1 MNKIFKSI
9 WNLVTR
15 TFTAV
20 SEIQQTNGKKAKA
33 VSTVAG
39 ICLSFVLGANS
50 SLAYDDGEDVDI
62 SNTVTIGTNT
72 PFREE
77 SDTNFYGESQIL
89 VPENIGSATLSSDVL
104 MDLSSGIEEQT
115 VIYTG
120 RLGDLL
126 DRGGMQGLANGQVSL
141 LNNLVHQKQLDANQ
155 NHVAT
160 LTFAIG
166 SEADRLIRANT
177 GTYGQLNGIQEITD
191 DHIRIDGVEG
201 EKNYDKNGISYHAG
215 PYLGANRHYV
225 WTLALLKQADIVA
238 NQTLVFDNLNG
249 THQWSAKTSGAGNI
263 EYRGSGVLNIQS
275 MIVNAFDAN
284 DLNVTDANDYTGTTT
299 ITGEGGQLTVNLNKT
314 QSFGDAD
321 SDLTATNAVINVNQA
336 DAWTSAGK
344 LDYTNVSTY
353 FNDVNQTEFEAD
365 PYSPENEKV
374 TFNGTNLIS
383 ASASRFNYSIRGD
396 AEVETGTT
404 TFDGENISA
413 LIYGSLTLHSVD
425 GMRSDNQIHVKDAL
439 NFDGAVNTG
448 SDNPTQVLTQTFSN
462 LDNTPYTVNLT
473 NGSNIRYDDSQV
485 DADGNPMP
493 ILWYVDHTTLS
504 GSSKLETSN
513 QMNLGDEVSF
523 TRGDNEARS
532 ELTITSDGDLTLY
545 TDLSGNDGLTILK
558 AGGSKPDEEG
568 GGSYQ
573 ISFDSVVDLSSY
585 GGWIRLQDGTMML
598 DPAAAG
604 KLNTSENNIYTGLSL
619 GSGSSLVVNDTTGAQ
634 TIENFGWSTASTG
647 GVLDLT
653 GFTFTDSDTAAL
665 KVNSIQWGYTNT
677 IKLDLSDFTHDAEV
691 QTGNIFALSS
701 ANPFQILVEGK
712 EVTGFGS
719 DTVTIEGIDQE
730 SESRIL
736 DHLGGD
742 SNAAEV
748 KWNIGAEHYNSTEL
762 TGELEGKAEGIYL
775 NYSVTSLNLLN
786 SAENSQNINPN
797 SALLTDASLVAVASN
812 DQSNSLTTQIGG
824 HGILELRYAE
834 GQLTEETKGLVTLS
848 NNFSTYTG
856 ATVVRNGVN
865 LASTLGALG
874 NSTLVLIE
882 SSDYRLLQGSDTLVT
897 QRLNGIVTDSGSH
910 TINVNGNTIEIV
922 GQGLTADSAS
932 NMASGYGNN
941 TGITAGNVLGANTK
955 LSGGGI
961 FSIGSDDNQETGI
974 SLTAKSANAFSGY
987 DGTVRLAGTGS
998 SLTIVG
1004 DADLTDGTFATTN
1017 NAANAAN
1024 AAITVDTNATI
1035 DKDNADFSGYKG
1047 TLNTTNHTYTV
1058 TSIGALGG
1066 ASIVADGSTIIL
1078 NGITNEGQAVA
1089 FNTAISKNGV
1099 DSQTDNP
1106 NRLII
1111 QSSNI
1116 EVNADS
1122 ENKKGVDVVQI
1133 GELSAEQ
1140 NDPNSILTFVSGT
1153 TDSLGGLA
1161 DGGLG
1166 KFSSNENSLNVA
1178 FVGNGNLNLSGYEL
1192 NSNQLKFSY
1201 ENGTDTETFTGTLGL
1216 LGSTQYTLLSSA
1228 GYGVAL
1234 NTGTLVVGG
1243 SEHLTTTALS
1253 FTGTENVLD
1262 LRNAVAASEGAAF
1275 FTVNGT
1281 IAASDVANDKLTV
1294 IISEAQRSKEIANK
1308 NILDQ
1313 DDGGWDQRLVN
1324 AKDGVK
1330 INDENVEIQVD
1341 GNALDGFTQNLG
1353 TATGHYDAK
1362 GVVNAGDIGA
1372 SYELTQID
1380 FATGSEVNLDS
1391 ANAQDQLKTLNVLLN
1406 SNEDGAGTINIANE
1420 VTLSNAQGSS
1430 FSGTYK
1436 LSETATLTLNGFEN
1450 AATVSLEDNSTLV
1463 VGSNQTLTITD
1474 ASSGSG
1480 TVEFANSADGLT
1492 LTLTGN
1498 SNLASGSKF
1507 VSLSQHKSDRIAL
1520 SQDASLA
1527 LDGANAALSDYNGKI
1542 ALGANS
1548 TLQLSESGSNAVNLD
1563 LVTNGPTTATVD
1575 LVSGTYKITSIENYS
1590 GAWNVR
1596 EGSTLNLNGIGSK
1609 DDLVNFNNVLNP
1621 QGDAS
1626 QEGNAGGVIALS
1638 GGSGIVVVGE
1648 NAGGFNGTW
1657 DLATSTS
1664 AEKLSV
1670 NGKLGAT
1677 EVTLGKSDELE
1688 YSTTETGV
1696 QTILTDVNSGGTV
1709 AGTFKV
1715 SGGKYSIDA
1724 DTTVRVAETD
1734 VISGASLKASL
1745 DQLGSTIVITGEN
1758 STVRVQDEANE
1769 ADNKF
1774 SFDGKQVSGDG
1785 VLHVDL
1791 GNPSS
1796 ILDFADNTGAE
1807 GNSIKVRLTN
1817 AAYSYDANDNFS
1829 SYVVGGNG
1837 RFVVGTDAVN
1847 LGANGTIGWEYL
1859 REDSAN
1865 KGIIDLS
1872 GFDLNVSDAPAI
1884 DAGHII
1890 LSDNNYVQINTQNLT
1905 SSGVVASGGILSLD
1919 DDENPDRLLIS
1930 GERVGDTGSTNVVL
1944 LDENGNRYAPSG
1956 TATSYLNSYEG
1967 GDRAAKLDWG
1977 VGATYYEQGED
1988 EVTGSGIYLNY
1999 GVQTITLLNGSKK
2012 DTADTTSALSLSA
2025 VLHAQASADNSVADN
2040 TLTSTVTGHGILQVE
2055 NTAYQ
2060 NDGDNTNTEQVVVSL
2075 EGNGS
2080 NYTGATIVGGYTTL
2094 EATQAALGSSTLVL
2108 AQENSNFNL
2117 KASQEDEDNSVQAIF
2132 TDDGSHNLLI
2142 NGQLTIEGNLLSEK
2156 DLAVLASGYGITYD
2170 QNDLTASVIG
2180 ANTSLTGSGT
2190 LTLNSNL
2197 TAKSACAF
2205 NSFEGTVAIGQE
2217 QTLTIV
2223 SATDASNAKI
2233 SLHGGKFTGGDEAII
2248 ALNTSAQIGADANS
2262 NEGIAGADFTGF
2274 VGTLS
2279 LAQKTYDV
2287 YNLGKLNSSAKLV
2300 LNSSTVN
2307 FHGIEGGFA
2316 NAVTGTGTGGTWN
2329 LDESNIT
2336 LDSGSGT
2343 KEGFDKVDINSN
2355 STLTLKTGGL
2365 EKFGQTDGDYNVAF
2379 SGEGTLNLSGYTL
2392 SSDQLD
2398 FTYQNGEGGTETFTG
2413 TLGLLN
2419 SKYTLSGGATYSVDL
2434 NGDAV
2439 LTAEG
2444 TEASVQSFTFA
2455 NGATL
2460 DLTQVN
2466 NTGNSNPLFTADSY
2480 SGSGI
2485 LNVTITDDQLKEVPA
2500 HLETNILDQDD
2511 ETGANWFV
2519 AAGDA
2524 SGITEENVS
2533 IQVSGESGET
2543 GLSGSAEVTLQQG
2556 VTGTYEL
2563 GTAISSDGIGVN
2575 YRLTELDVA
2584 QNAVG
2589 FALDA
2594 GDQTDADL
2602 AVKLTGTGSIGIGGT
2617 IEVAY
2622 QEGSEFAGKYAL
2634 DTSAHLILSGENSG
2648 VAEVDFGAESN
2659 SVADLTLNSDQKLIL
2674 GTVGSGSEVN
2684 LENGVTLT
2692 VQGDSNVFAD
2702 GSTLSGNGS
2711 NGSTGLVLD
2720 TSAQLKVENVSTT
2733 LAGFKGGIGL
2743 DSGAHLTLNG
2753 GNGYVL
2759 DVIDGTTDSTVT
2771 LGSGSY
2777 SLSGSAYTGEWE
2789 LGNSATLNLGGNV
2802 SFTANGAKLSSAEG
2816 VEDTTKPVV
2825 NVGENLTVT
2834 ADADNL
2840 AGFTNGT
2847 FTLGNGSTLHINA
2860 KTEGAAEDA
2869 PAFLKSGVNV
2879 SGTGTLDLSGSGAF
2893 NSNVTADTFRVASGD
2908 VTLGGNADVD
2918 VSTTEV
2924 ATGAT
2929 LEATNDQIGKDTLS
2943 IGGVLNVNA
2952 SGGVEF
2958 AQTISGSG
2966 TLHVDLGD
2974 TESTLTFGDSNAG
2987 SKTTIIVANGTHAYD
3002 AKDGFTNYGVDD
3014 GGVFKAGEG
3023 ENEAPIGSE
3032 DQPLGSFTWQGKG
3045 GELDLSGITYTGVPA
3060 MTVDKVNIHGDGQIK
3075 LDLDSWVADLE
3086 EKDDGN
3092 TNLLDADDGVE
3103 DNYVLVVKGD
3113 VDDQGTLTL
3122 VDQKGNTVT
3131 DNKEYQTT
3139 TTVGDDL
3146 ADAIWN
3152 YSIVTKPGSEDPVED
3167 KGLALTYGVTE
3178 LHLKNM
3184 AADKNAV
3191 ILKPDGG
3198 DSEFSALISGSGKL
3212 SIQGNVTL
3220 SHSGNTFTDS
3230 TITVTSDNK
3239 LTTQGSN
3246 VLGSGSNT
3254 LKLDNASYEMASAG
3268 NDAYSETVTLE
3279 TNGKSSVTL
3288 NGNRLNLANG
3298 STISAET
3305 TFGGD
3310 AANNGGSA
3318 LTALRDV
3325 TLEGANQTLANL
3337 GEAGLKLDTGV
3348 DGNVIAK
3355 GNSISKLENI
3365 SGNGM
3370 FTLALNENATATAGD
3385 LTGFEGTVIASSG
3398 QAFVLTKDSVTDSM
3412 KVDLSNGGTLTS
3424 STEST
3429 IAGLT
3434 TTSDSVIDLGEM
3446 TVGDEN
3452 ASGMLTVTG
3461 GDSTLAAGTELKVKV
3476 ETDITSESVLSLDDG
3491 KFTKLVTGLGEDQRA
3506 DFTIAQAGDE
3516 TITGKLTNAGGGEIG
3531 TAHYTF
3537 TKDVT
3542 ADGDEM
3548 AAGLTSTLTK
3558 IDLTGELVLSNSA
3571 DTSADLN
3578 AEVQGT
3584 NESAVT
3590 VSFGEIELVKN
3601 NSYGQLNVNEGAT
3614 ANLTGVQTITGTG
3627 GVVAGQIDADAG
3639 KLKLASGAGLTFKDV
3654 QTGLADVSLDNNA
3667 TLTLSG
3673 LDLTDNSSLLG
3684 ATKLNVVDGTGSLQ
3698 IVDSTGLLDDDNL
3711 VFPASPDYKATALD
3725 IAVQNSEVTLSDN
3738 WVDITGNL
3746 SMNVTGGSS
3755 VAMTGKA
3762 SDTLSVN
3769 WSNLT
3774 VDQDSSVTLNGNGAA
3789 LTFTGL
3795 GEGKFAGT
3803 VNINNVGFDF
3813 GAHTA
3818 GNSVN
3823 NDLLES
3829 ANVTFSNSD
3838 LVANGVSNVGN
3849 LTLDSDTTLAF
3860 QESKE
3865 IAMDEASSS
3874 LITVNDGKTLN
3885 LGGATIKIDTDDLS
3899 FDFKDTESG
3908 TTSAPLLNALNDAQQ
3923 ENVKYFQLVEGNVRG
3938 LGELTDMNG
3947 NALVDT
3953 SAVTVIG
3960 EDGKTV
3966 AELGFGAN
3974 LQQGE
3979 GGKDLWVGQGL
3990 QKLSLFKSVELNAGD
4005 GKGLTLDG
4013 NGVFTINA
4021 VIEASDKEG
4030 ADDVI
4035 DLTIAGGTPIRLAGA
4050 NGNITGTTTVA
4061 EDGKLILANNNTLG
4075 SQTDLDVQGT
4085 LEIETGFTQSA
4096 KTLNVSGTGTLDL
4109 AEGAKLDVTTAPEE
4123 SASAIIGG
4131 TVTGS
4136 GTLAFAENAQV
4147 HIAETAKLN
4156 GVTWD
4161 LTKGAAMVIA
4171 AGTNGQNIT
4180 SGTISGGT
4188 VVKNGTGDL
4197 TLGYSVVN
4205 GNDVAVDVQEG
4216 NLKID
4221 SWTDTL
4227 TLKSLNLHAS
4237 EFTMFGNLATAD
4249 GLSADG
4255 ARITLGASDTDFK
4268 DYTIDGLYSGSATFV
4283 FDTALGETSDGDSL
4297 TFADGV
4303 AEGSHALVEV
4313 NNHTTL
4319 RPSMSVADLT
4329 LISVNGVNGEV
4340 AEDFAT
4346 LQGGNLS
4353 KDGFDW
4359 GLVAKEGENGYTDF
4373 YLSAEAGSDP
4383 SDPSKPIYKMDARVG
4398 ALAGFAASVDLFEM
4412 TIHDRQGTRAW
4423 INPIT
4428 GEKTTTSLWMRQTMS
4443 KSDSSDSSGQFGG
4456 RSDDRATTIGGDIL
4470 QLSPSGSGLVYAGL
4484 MAGFG
4489 SSDYDANS
4497 SVTGASA
4504 KADTDAWMVGAYA
4517 GWSQN
4522 DPKND
4527 RTGAY
4532 LAGWVQ
4538 YAHFSSDIVR
4548 SGEKKL
4554 DAKASGLS
4562 ASLEAGWIVKA
4573 AEFQMQGGATEGAF
4587 YIEPHAQVTWW
4598 GTDYD
4603 NIDGE
4608 NIEFEGQHNI
4618 TTRLGAR
4625 LTMETSGATNF
4636 SPYLEANWVHNT
4648 KEYGVQWGE
4657 AESYIEGTQNQAE
4670 LKFGAETFFT
4680 DSFSGYAQI
4689 RANWGGDGYN
4699 RQEGSLGLKYRF

>member
-1 MNKIFKSI
+1 MNKIYKSI
-9 WNLVTR
+9 WNHVTR

-20 SEIQQTNGKKAKA
+20 SEITVTRKKRALSKSIVLAGMIASMGVQTTFAFDGDEEGHW
-33 VSTVAG
+33 VAG
-39 ICLSFVLGANS
+39 SSGGTTIYLYNNDNQPGTYDFLHPWVIGGENAARDYTDLTASLPGLIFNKYRLHVTEEGATLNLDDWKGSLIDQSNHGLSQIVVKADDWHGGNTDAHHFVVVNDSRDAS
-50 SLAYDDGEDVDI
+50 EDTYVQALRQTDVNGQA
-62 SNTVTIGTNT
+62 SDIGTATYVMGGAAVNKLGT
-72 PFREE
+72 TVDGKPHSEE
-77 SDTNFYGESQIL
+77 TGIHDNDGDGSYSEGLYVAMLLRAVNITQDKVLTLNITGDDDNIWAAQVHGQGGITYSGESSESTKVIL
-89 VPENIGSATLSSDVL
+89 QDKYNFGTNDYYGPTNIGSITL
-104 MDLSSGIEEQT
+104 DL
-115 VIYTG
+115 
-120 RLGDLL
+120 
-126 DRGGMQGLANGQVSL
+126 
-141 LNNLVHQKQLDANQ
+141 
-155 NHVAT
+155 
-160 LTFAIG
+160 
-166 SEADRLIRANT
+166 
-177 GTYGQLNGIQEITD
+177 
-191 DHIRIDGVEG
+191 
-201 EKNYDKNGISYHAG
+201 
-215 PYLGANRHYV
+215 NR
-225 WTLALLKQADIVA
+225 T
-238 NQTLVFDNLNG
+238 
-249 THQWSAKTSGAGNI
+249 
-263 EYRGSGVLNIQS
+263 
-275 MIVNAFDAN
+275 NAFGQASF
-284 DLNVTDANDYTGTTT
+284 
-299 ITGEGGQLTVNLNKT
+299 IT
-314 QSFGDAD
+314 A
-321 SDLTATNAVINVNQA
+321 SDAVINVNQS
-336 DAWTSAGK
+336 DAWTSAGE
-344 LDYTNVSTY
+344 LHLTDSTVNFTAAQSGFTVTNDNSEETTNTATFSGANTISGGANSFTY
-353 FNDVNQTEFEAD
+353 
-365 PYSPENEKV
+365 
-374 TFNGTNLIS
+374 L
-383 ASASRFNYSIRGD
+383 IRGD
-396 AEVETGTT
+396 AQVVDGTT
-404 TFDGENISA
+404 TFAGTNIKTQVA
-413 LIYGSLTLHSVD
+413 GSLTLHSV
-425 GMRSDNQIHVKDAL
+425 GGIANNNAVEIGGAL
-439 NFDGAVNTG
+439 NFVGAGAT
-448 SDNPTQVLTQTFSN
+448 PTKQTLTQTFAAY
-462 LDNTPYTVNLT
+462 DDTDDKYTVNLSE
-473 NGSNIRYDDSQV
+473 GSNIKYSSGQ
-485 DADGNPMP
+485 
-493 ILWYVDHTTLS
+493 ILS
-504 GSSKLETSN
+504 GVSETKLSDASRLETDT
-513 QMNLGDEVSF
+513 QANLGAQVTFARE
-523 TRGDNEARS
+523 GDEARS
-532 ELTITSDGDLTLY
+532 QLTLTGDGDLTL
-545 TDLSGNDGLTILK
+545 TTNLTGDGLTILD
-558 AGGSKPDEEG
+558 AGQDDGTNA
-568 GGSYQ
+568 Q
-573 ISFDSVVDLSSY
+573 ISLDSGVDLSNYS
-585 GGWIRLQDGTMML
+585 GWIRLQNGTMSL
-598 DPAAAG
+598 TSDAAK
-604 KLNTSENNIYTGLSL
+604 KLNTDNGIQTGLSL
-619 GSGSSLVVNDTTGAQ
+619 GSGSTLVINDTTGAQ
-634 TIENFGWSTASTG
+634 IIENFGWSTASAG
-647 GVLDLT
+647 GVLDLS
-653 GFTFTDSDTAAL
+653 GFTFTGTKDAAL
-665 KVNSIQWGYTNT
+665 TVDSIQVGASNVIRVDIAKLAVDANVQEGY
-677 IKLDLSDFTHDAEV
+677 ILDLDTSNPTQLLVSGTLSD
-691 QTGNIFALSS
+691 
-701 ANPFQILVEGK
+701 
-712 EVTGFGS
+712 
-719 DTVTIEGIDQE
+719 
-730 SESRIL
+730 SESAGRGSQDFVL
-736 DHLGGD
+736 VGLEEAEDSPETGD
-742 SNAAEV
+742 DKHYKFDQTLFSSNSGETLKQNAAIATWDV
-748 KWNIGAEHYNSTEL
+748 DADYYSAEANGVEKD
-762 TGELEGKAEGIYL
+762 GVYL
-775 NYSVTSLNLLN
+775 NYSIKSLTLLN
-786 SAENSQNINPN
+786 GTEVPDEDDPVIDETQPLHWNA
-797 SALLTDASLVAVASN
+797 ALVANAGN
-812 DQSNSLTTQIGG
+812 DNRLTANVHGY
-824 HGILELRYAE
+824 GIL
-834 GQLTEETKGLVTLS
+834 QV
-848 NNFSTYTG
+848 NNDSGTVYLDGNKSDYKG
-856 ATVVRNGVN
+856 ATVVTR
-865 LASTLGALG
+865 STTLDSTYGALG
-874 NSTLVLIE
+874 QSVLVLTDT
-882 SSDYRLLQGSDTLVT
+882 SNYVLRQGSDATVD

-974 SLTAKSANAFSGY
+974 SLTAKSANAFNGY

-1035 DKDNADFSGYKG
+1035 DEDNANFSGYKG

-1116 EVNADS
+1116 EINADS

-1140 NDPNSILTFVSGT
+1140 NDPNSILTLVSGT

-1178 FVGNGNLNLSGYEL
+1178 FVGNGN
-1192 NSNQLKFSY
+1192 
-1201 ENGTDTETFTGTLGL
+1201 
-1216 LGSTQYTLLSSA
+1216 
-1228 GYGVAL
+1228 
-1234 NTGTLVVGG
+1234 
-1243 SEHLTTTALS
+1243 
-1253 FTGTENVLD
+1253 
-1262 LRNAVAASEGAAF
+1262 
-1275 FTVNGT
+1275 
-1281 IAASDVANDKLTV
+1281 
-1294 IISEAQRSKEIANK
+1294 
-1308 NILDQ
+1308 
-1313 DDGGWDQRLVN
+1313 
-1324 AKDGVK
+1324 
-1330 INDENVEIQVD
+1330 
-1341 GNALDGFTQNLG
+1341 
-1353 TATGHYDAK
+1353 
-1362 GVVNAGDIGA
+1362 
-1372 SYELTQID
+1372 
-1380 FATGSEVNLDS
+1380 
-1391 ANAQDQLKTLNVLLN
+1391 
-1406 SNEDGAGTINIANE
+1406 
-1420 VTLSNAQGSS
+1420 
-1430 FSGTYK
+1430 
-1436 LSETATLTLNGFEN
+1436 
-1450 AATVSLEDNSTLV
+1450 
-1463 VGSNQTLTITD
+1463 
-1474 ASSGSG
+1474 
-1480 TVEFANSADGLT
+1480 
-1492 LTLTGN
+1492 
-1498 SNLASGSKF
+1498 
-1507 VSLSQHKSDRIAL
+1507 
-1520 SQDASLA
+1520 
-1527 LDGANAALSDYNGKI
+1527 
-1542 ALGANS
+1542 
-1548 TLQLSESGSNAVNLD
+1548 
-1563 LVTNGPTTATVD
+1563 
-1575 LVSGTYKITSIENYS
+1575 
-1590 GAWNVR
+1590 
-1596 EGSTLNLNGIGSK
+1596 
-1609 DDLVNFNNVLNP
+1609 
-1621 QGDAS
+1621 
-1626 QEGNAGGVIALS
+1626 
-1638 GGSGIVVVGE
+1638 
-1648 NAGGFNGTW
+1648 
-1657 DLATSTS
+1657 
-1664 AEKLSV
+1664 
-1670 NGKLGAT
+1670 
-1677 EVTLGKSDELE
+1677 
-1688 YSTTETGV
+1688 
-1696 QTILTDVNSGGTV
+1696 
-1709 AGTFKV
+1709 
-1715 SGGKYSIDA
+1715 
-1724 DTTVRVAETD
+1724 
-1734 VISGASLKASL
+1734 
-1745 DQLGSTIVITGEN
+1745 
-1758 STVRVQDEANE
+1758 
-1769 ADNKF
+1769 
-1774 SFDGKQVSGDG
+1774 
-1785 VLHVDL
+1785 
-1791 GNPSS
+1791 
-1796 ILDFADNTGAE
+1796 
-1807 GNSIKVRLTN
+1807 
-1817 AAYSYDANDNFS
+1817 
-1829 SYVVGGNG
+1829 
-1837 RFVVGTDAVN
+1837 
-1847 LGANGTIGWEYL
+1847 
-1859 REDSAN
+1859 
-1865 KGIIDLS
+1865 
-1872 GFDLNVSDAPAI
+1872 
-1884 DAGHII
+1884 
-1890 LSDNNYVQINTQNLT
+1890 
-1905 SSGVVASGGILSLD
+1905 
-1919 DDENPDRLLIS
+1919 
-1930 GERVGDTGSTNVVL
+1930 
-1944 LDENGNRYAPSG
+1944 
-1956 TATSYLNSYEG
+1956 
-1967 GDRAAKLDWG
+1967 
-1977 VGATYYEQGED
+1977 
-1988 EVTGSGIYLNY
+1988 
-1999 GVQTITLLNGSKK
+1999 
-2012 DTADTTSALSLSA
+2012 
-2025 VLHAQASADNSVADN
+2025 
-2040 TLTSTVTGHGILQVE
+2040 
-2055 NTAYQ
+2055 
-2060 NDGDNTNTEQVVVSL
+2060 
-2075 EGNGS
+2075 
-2080 NYTGATIVGGYTTL
+2080 
-2094 EATQAALGSSTLVL
+2094 
-2108 AQENSNFNL
+2108 
-2117 KASQEDEDNSVQAIF
+2117 
-2132 TDDGSHNLLI
+2132 
-2142 NGQLTIEGNLLSEK
+2142 
-2156 DLAVLASGYGITYD
+2156 
-2170 QNDLTASVIG
+2170 
-2180 ANTSLTGSGT
+2180 
-2190 LTLNSNL
+2190 
-2197 TAKSACAF
+2197 
-2205 NSFEGTVAIGQE
+2205 
-2217 QTLTIV
+2217 
-2223 SATDASNAKI
+2223 
-2233 SLHGGKFTGGDEAII
+2233 
-2248 ALNTSAQIGADANS
+2248 
-2262 NEGIAGADFTGF
+2262 
-2274 VGTLS
+2274 
-2279 LAQKTYDV
+2279 
-2287 YNLGKLNSSAKLV
+2287 
-2300 LNSSTVN
+2300 
-2307 FHGIEGGFA
+2307 
-2316 NAVTGTGTGGTWN
+2316 
-2329 LDESNIT
+2329 
-2336 LDSGSGT
+2336 
-2343 KEGFDKVDINSN
+2343 
-2355 STLTLKTGGL
+2355 
-2365 EKFGQTDGDYNVAF
+2365 
-2379 SGEGTLNLSGYTL
+2379 LNLSGYTL

-2434 NGDAV
+2434 DGDAT

-2444 TEASVQSFTFA
+2444 TEVSVQSFTFDD
-2455 NGATL
+2455 GATL

-2466 NTGNSNPLFTADSY
+2466 NTGNSNPLFTANSY

-2524 SGITEENVS
+2524 SGITEENAS

-2563 GTAISSDGIGVN
+2563 GTAISSGGIGVN

-2634 DTSAHLILSGENSG
+2634 DTGAHLILSGENSG

-2659 SVADLTLNSDQKLIL
+2659 TVANLTLNSDQKLIL
-2674 GTVGSGSEVN
+2674 GTVGSGSI
-2684 LENGVTLT
+2684 VTLKDSEDNQVKLT
-2692 VQGDSNVFAD
+2692 VQGENVFAD
-2702 GSTLSGNGS
+2702 GSRLLGSGNT
-2711 NGSTGLVLD
+2711 NLVLND
-2720 TSAQLKVENVSTT
+2720 SAQLEVENVSTT
-2733 LAGFKGGIGL
+2733 FTKFKGGIGL
-2743 DSGAHLTLNG
+2743 GSESHLTLNG
-2753 GNGYVL
+2753 VAEGTSYSL
-2759 DVIDGTTDSTVT
+2759 DNINSSAADSTVT

-2789 LGNSATLNLGGNV
+2789 LGNSATLNLGKGV
-2802 SFTANGAKLSSAEG
+2802 SFTDNGAKLSSAAD
-2816 VEDTTKPVV
+2816 VENESKPNV
-2825 NVGENLTVT
+2825 NVGQGLTIE
-2834 ADADNL
+2834 ANADNL
-2840 AGFTNGT
+2840 AGFETGT
-2847 FTLGNGSTLHINA
+2847 FELSNDSTLSIHA
-2860 KTEGAAEDA
+2860 KANVEAEDVD
-2869 PAFLKSGVNV
+2869 AFLNYGVNV
-2879 SGTGTLDLSGSGAF
+2879 SGTGTLELSGTGTF
-2893 NSNVTADTFRVASGD
+2893 NSDVTANTFRVASGG
-2908 VTLGGNADVD
+2908 VTLGKEAVID

-2924 ATGAT
+2924 VTGAT
-2929 LEATNDQIGKDTLS
+2929 LEATKDQIGEDTLS

-2952 SGGVEF
+2952 SSGADF

-2966 TLHVDLGD
+2966 TLHVDLGGTD
-2974 TESTLTFGDSNAG
+2974 STLGFSGNNAE
-2987 SKTTIIVANGTHAYD
+2987 SQTTIIVANGTHTYD
-3002 AKDGFTNYGVDD
+3002 ANDGFTNYGVDAN
-3014 GGVFKAGEG
+3014 GTLKV
-3023 ENEAPIGSE
+3023 SE
-3032 DQPLGSFTWQGKG
+3032 SNTDLASFTWQSSLVDNKVVG
-3045 GELDLSGITYTGVPA
+3045 GTLDLSEIQYNGGPA
-3060 MTVDKVNIHGDGQIK
+3060 MTVDNITVGDAGSIK
-3075 LDLDSWVADLE
+3075 LDLDSWVEGIENAPSTD
-3086 EKDDGN
+3086 
-3092 TNLLDADDGVE
+3092 TNLLDADNGNKESSVLVIKGEVTGDASNLVLDANQSGNTTTSYPNNAGESLATVHW
-3103 DNYVLVVKGD
+3103 DYVLSNN
-3113 VDDQGTLTL
+3113 L
-3122 VDQKGNTVT
+3122 NSES
-3131 DNKEYQTT
+3131 DNK
-3139 TTVGDDL
+3139 G
-3146 ADAIWN
+3146 I
-3152 YSIVTKPGSEDPVED
+3152 
-3167 KGLALTYGVTE
+3167 ALSYGVTE
-3178 LHLKNM
+3178 LELANAGK
-3184 AADKNAV
+3184 ADEV
-3191 ILKPDGG
+3191 VLSPDESPEA
-3198 DSEFSALISGSGKL
+3198 DDTFSALISGSGKL

-3220 SHSGNTFTDS
+3220 SHSGNTFS
-3230 TITVTSDNK
+3230 NSSITVTSGNK

-3254 LKLDNASYEMASAG
+3254 LKLDNANYEMASSAD
-3268 NDAYSETVTLE
+3268 DAYSETIKLDSD
-3279 TNGKSSVTL
+3279 GKSSITL
-3288 NGNRLNLANG
+3288 NGNQLNLADG
-3298 STISAET
+3298 STISAGT

-3310 AANNGGSA
+3310 TESNADSA
-3318 LTALRDV
+3318 LTALGEV
-3325 TLEGANQTLANL
+3325 TLEGASQTLGNL
-3337 GEAGLKLDTGV
+3337 GDAGLKLDTG
-3348 DGNVIAK
+3348 DEGNVIAK
-3355 GNSISKLENI
+3355 GDSISKLENI
-3365 SGNGM
+3365 SGNGK
-3370 FTLALNENATATAGD
+3370 FTLALDESATATAGD
-3385 LTGFEGTVIASSG
+3385 LTSFEGTIVAGSG
-3398 QAFVLTKDSVTDSM
+3398 QTFVLTEGSETDDV

-3446 TVGDEN
+3446 TVDGEN
-3452 ASGMLTVTG
+3452 ASASGMLTVTG
-3461 GDSTLAAGTELKVKV
+3461 GDSTLVAGTELKVEVK
-3476 ETDITSESVLSLDDG
+3476 TDTSSDKVLSLDDG
-3491 KFTKLVTGLGEDQRA
+3491 MITKLVTGLDATQTDDFTVNYNGKTTGDLLSGEDV
-3506 DFTIAQAGDE
+3506 
-3516 TITGKLTNAGGGEIG
+3516 IG
-3531 TAHYTF
+3531 TAHYIFEETVVPGGNNK
-3537 TKDVT
+3537 TT
-3542 ADGDEM
+3542 
-3548 AAGLTSTLTK
+3548 AGLKSTLTK
-3558 IDLTGELVLSNSA
+3558 IELTGELVLNNN
-3571 DTSADLN
+3571 TGTPADLA
-3578 AEVQGT
+3578 AEVRGT

-3590 VSFGEIELVKN
+3590 VSFGEIELVKD
-3601 NSYGQLNVNEGAT
+3601 NSYGQLNVNKGAT
-3614 ANLTGVQTITGTG
+3614 ANLTGVQTITGTE
-3627 GVVAGQIDADAG
+3627 GVVAGQIEANAG
-3639 KLKLASGAGLTFKDV
+3639 KLRLASDASLTFKNV
-3654 QTGLADVSLDNNA
+3654 QTGLADVSLNNNA

-3738 WVDITGNL
+3738 WVDITDNL
-3746 SMNVTGGSS
+3746 SMDVTGGSS
-3755 VAMTGKA
+3755 VTMAGKT
-3762 SDTLSVN
+3762 SDALSVD

-3774 VDQDSSVTLNGNGAA
+3774 VDQDSNVTLNGNGAA

-3795 GEGKFAGT
+3795 NEGKLAGT
-3803 VNINNVGFDF
+3803 VNINNVGFEF
-3813 GAHTA
+3813 GANTA

-3865 IAMDEASSS
+3865 IAMGEASSS

-3923 ENVKYFQLVEGNVRG
+3923 ENVKYFQLVEGNVSG

-4050 NGNITGTTTVA
+4050 NGNITGTMTVA

-4109 AEGAKLDVTTAPEE
+4109 AEGAKLDVTTAPEG

-4156 GVTWD
+4156 SVTWD

-4171 AGTNGQNIT
+4171 AGTNGQSIT

-4197 TLGYSVVN
+4197 TLGYGVVN
-4205 GNDVAVDVQEG
+4205 NNGVAVDVQEG

-4221 SWTDTL
+4221 DWTNTL
-4227 TLKSLNLHAS
+4227 TLKSLNLHKS

-4255 ARITLGASDTDFK
+4255 ARIALGASDTDFK

-4329 LISVNGVNGEV
+4329 LISVNGEV

-4383 SDPSKPIYKMDARVG
+4383 SDPTDPSKPVYKMDARVG

-4423 INPIT
+4423 VNPIT

-4517 GWSQN
+4517 GWNQN

-4554 DAKASGLS
+4554 EAKASGLS

>member
-215 PYLGANRHYV
+215 PYLGADRHYV

-284 DLNVTDANDYTGTTT
+284 DSNVTDANDYTGTTT

-374 TFNGTNLIS
+374 TFNGTNSIS

-742 SNAAEV
+742 LNAAEV

-910 TINVNGNTIEIV
+910 TISVNGNTIEIV
-922 GQGLTADSAS
+922 ANGLSEASAA
-932 NMASGYGNN
+932 NLASGYQ
-941 TGITAGNVLGANTK
+941 TDITSGNVLGAQTV
-955 LSGGGI
+955 LSGDGI
-961 FSIGSDDNQETGI
+961 FSIGSDGNQETGI
-974 SLTAKSANAFSGY
+974 SLTAKSANVFNTYS
-987 DGTVRLAGTGS
+987 GTVQLAGHSS
-998 SLTIVG
+998 SLTIEG
-1004 DADLTDGTFATTN
+1004 DVALTSGIFTGGTDAKIF
-1017 NAANAAN
+1017 
-1024 AAITVDTNATI
+1024 
-1035 DKDNADFSGYKG
+1035 
-1047 TLNTTNHTYTV
+1047 LNT
-1058 TSIGALGG
+1058 
-1066 ASIVADGSTIIL
+1066 
-1078 NGITNEGQAVA
+1078 
-1089 FNTAISKNGV
+1089 
-1099 DSQTDNP
+1099 
-1106 NRLII
+1106 
-1111 QSSNI
+1111 SS
-1116 EVNADS
+1116 
-1122 ENKKGVDVVQI
+1122 QI
-1133 GELSAEQ
+1133 GENEGIAGADFTGFVGTLSLAQ
-1140 NDPNSILTFVSGT
+1140 KTYDVYNLGKLNSSAKLVLNSSTVNFHGIEGGFANAVTGTGGTWNLDDSNITLTE
-1153 TDSLGGLA
+1153 DSKTKEGFDKVNVNGSSMLTLVA
-1161 DGGLG
+1161 SEKRTDGGLG
-1166 KFSSNENSLNVA
+1166 LFGKSTDDSNKYDVA
-1178 FVGNGNLNLSGYEL
+1178 FSGKGTLNLSGYTL
-1192 NSNQLKFSY
+1192 NSNQLNF
-1201 ENGTDTETFTGTLGL
+1201 GTGDTETFNGTLGL

-1228 GYGVAL
+1228 DYGVAL
-1234 NTGTLVVGG
+1234 NSGTLTVEGQD
-1243 SEHLTTTALS
+1243 LTAAALS
-1253 FTGTENVLD
+1253 FTGTNNVLD
-1262 LRNAVAASEGAAF
+1262 LTNAVALSEGAAL
-1275 FTVNGT
+1275 FTVNGN
-1281 IAASDVANDKLTV
+1281 IESSDATNDKLTV
-1294 IISEAQRSKEIANK
+1294 KISKEQRNEEITNK

-1362 GVVNAGDIGA
+1362 GLVNGGDIGA

-1575 LVSGTYKITSIENYS
+1575 LVSGTYEITSIENYS

-1626 QEGNAGGVIALS
+1626 QEGNAGGVIALT
-1638 GGSGIVVVGE
+1638 GGSGIVVGE

-1796 ILDFADNTGAE
+1796 ILDFADNAGAE

-1977 VGATYYEQGED
+1977 VGAKYYEQGED

-1999 GVQTITLLNGSKK
+1999 GVQTITLLNGSKS
-2012 DTADTTSALSLSA
+2012 DTAATTSALSLSA

-2197 TAKSACAF
+2197 TAKSAGAF

-2233 SLHGGKFTGGDEAII
+2233 SLHGGKFTGGDAAII

-2316 NAVTGTGTGGTWN
+2316 NAVTGTGGTWN

-2343 KEGFDKVDINSN
+2343 KEGFDKVDIDSN

-2434 NGDAV
+2434 DGDAT

-2444 TEASVQSFTFA
+2444 AEVSVQSFTFDD
-2455 NGATL
+2455 GATL

-2466 NTGNSNPLFTADSY
+2466 NTGNSNPLFTANSY

-2524 SGITEENVS
+2524 SGITEKNVS

-2563 GTAISSDGIGVN
+2563 GTAISSDGIGLN

-2634 DTSAHLILSGENSG
+2634 DTGAHLILSGENSG

-2711 NGSTGLVLD
+2711 TGLVLD

-2733 LAGFKGGIGL
+2733 LADFKGGIGL

-2777 SLSGSAYTGEWE
+2777 SLSGSTYTGEWE
-2789 LGNSATLNLGGNV
+2789 LGNSATLNLGKGV
-2802 SFTANGAKLSSAEG
+2802 SFTDNGAKLSSAAD
-2816 VEDTTKPVV
+2816 VENESKPNV
-2825 NVGENLTVT
+2825 NVGQDVTVK
-2834 ADADNL
+2834 ADAENF
-2840 AGFTNGT
+2840 AGFTDGT
-2847 FTLGNGSTLHINA
+2847 FTLDSESTLHINA
-2860 KTEGAAEDA
+2860 KADAAADDA
-2869 PAFLKSGVNV
+2869 TAFLYSDVKV
-2879 SGTGTLDLSGSGAF
+2879 SGTGTLELAGNGTF
-2893 NSNVTADTFRVASGD
+2893 NSNVTAGTFRVASGN
-2908 VTLGGNADVD
+2908 VTLGEASIG
-2918 VSTTEV
+2918 VSNTAVGE
-2924 ATGAT
+2924 GASLT
-2929 LEATNDQIGKDTLS
+2929 AAKKQIGSSSLTIDKS
-2943 IGGVLNVNA
+2943 GVLNVTVGKETG
-2952 SGGVEF
+2952 SFTQE
-2958 AQTISGSG
+2958 ISGEG
-2966 TLHVDLGD
+2966 TLHVDLGG
-2974 TESTLTFGDSNAG
+2974 TENILDFSDSNIG
-2987 SKTTIIVANGTHAYD
+2987 RQTTIIVANGTHTYD
-3002 AKDGFTNYGVDD
+3002 MGDGFSNYGVDD
-3014 GGVFKAGEG
+3014 NGVFKVGET
-3023 ENEAPIGSE
+3023 PIGSAE
-3032 DQPLGSFTWQGKG
+3032 RPLGSFTWQGQG
-3045 GELDLSGITYTGVPA
+3045 GELDLSGITYTGDPA
-3060 MTVDKVNIHGDGQIK
+3060 MTVDEVNIHGDGQIK

-3113 VDDQGTLTL
+3113 VYDQGTLTL
-3122 VDQKGNTVT
+3122 VDQEGNTVT
-3131 DNKEYQTT
+3131 DNEEHQTT

-3152 YSIVTKPGSEDPVED
+3152 YSIVTKSGSEDPVED

-3178 LHLKNM
+3178 LHLKNI

-3198 DSEFSALISGSGKL
+3198 DSEFSALISGEGKL
-3212 SIQGNVTL
+3212 SIQGDVTL
-3220 SHSGNTFTDS
+3220 SHSDNSFTNS
-3230 TITVTSDNK
+3230 TITVESGNK

-3254 LKLDNASYEMASAG
+3254 LKLDNANYEMASSAD
-3268 NDAYSETVTLE
+3268 DAYSETIKLDTDG
-3279 TNGKSSVTL
+3279 NSSITL
-3288 NGNRLNLANG
+3288 NGNQLNLAND
-3298 STISAET
+3298 STISAGT

-3310 AANNGGSA
+3310 TESNANSA
-3318 LTALRDV
+3318 LTALGEV
-3325 TLEGANQTLANL
+3325 TLEGASQTLGNL
-3337 GEAGLKLDTGV
+3337 GVAGLKLAIDAT
-3348 DGNVIAK
+3348 GNVKAA
-3355 GNSISKLENI
+3355 GDSIEKLENI
-3365 SGNGM
+3365 SGEGR
-3370 FTLALNENATATAGD
+3370 FTLALDPNQQATAGD
-3385 LTGFEGTVIASSG
+3385 LTDFTGTVVAGSG
-3398 QAFVLTKDSVTDSM
+3398 QTFVLNDGSETETV

-3424 STEST
+3424 TTESFV
-3429 IAGLT
+3429 AGLT
-3434 TTSDSVIDLGEM
+3434 TTADSVIDLGKM
-3446 TVGDEN
+3446 TVVGEK
-3452 ASGMLTVTG
+3452 ASGMLTVID

-3516 TITGKLTNAGGGEIG
+3516 TITGKLTNAGGEEIG

-3537 TKDVT
+3537 TKDVM
-3542 ADGDEM
+3542 ADSDGM

-3558 IDLTGELVLSNSA
+3558 IDLTDELVLSNSA

-3590 VSFGEIELVKN
+3590 VSFGEIELVKD
-3601 NSYGQLNVNEGAT
+3601 NSYGRLNVSQDAT
-3614 ANLTGVQTITGTG
+3614 ANLTGDQTITGTG
-3627 GVVAGQIDADAG
+3627 GVVSGHIVASEGN
-3639 KLKLASGAGLTFKDV
+3639 LKLAEDAGLTFKAV
-3654 QTGLADVSLDNNA
+3654 QSQLADISLNDGA

-3673 LDLTDNSSLLG
+3673 INAVGNGSLLG
-3684 ATKLNVVDGTGSLQ
+3684 ATKLNVVDGTGNLQ
-3698 IVDSTGLLDDDNL
+3698 IVDSNGLLDDENL
-3711 VFPASPDYKATALD
+3711 GFPTSTDYNATALD
-3725 IAVQNSEVTLSDN
+3725 ITVQTSEVTLSDN
-3738 WVDITGNL
+3738 WVDITDNL
-3746 SMNVTGGSS
+3746 SMDVTGGSS
-3755 VAMTGKA
+3755 VTMAGKA
-3762 SDTLSVN
+3762 SDALSVN

-3795 GEGKFAGT
+3795 NEGKLAGT
-3803 VNINNVGFDF
+3803 VNINNVGFEF
-3813 GAHTA
+3813 GANTA

-3829 ANVTFSNSD
+3829 ANVTFTDSA
-3838 LVANGVSNVGN
+3838 LVADGVSNVGN

-3865 IAMDEASSS
+3865 IAMGEASSS

-3923 ENVKYFQLVEGNVRG
+3923 ENVKYFQLVEGNVSG

-4050 NGNITGTTTVA
+4050 NGNITGITTVA
-4061 EDGKLILANNNTLG
+4061 EGGKLVLANNNTLG

-4096 KTLNVSGTGTLDL
+4096 ETLNVSGTGTLDL
-4109 AEGAKLDVTTAPEE
+4109 AEGAKLKLDVTTAPEE

-4147 HIAETAKLN
+4147 HIAETAKIN

-4188 VVKNGTGDL
+4188 VLKNGTGDL
-4197 TLGYSVVN
+4197 TLGYGVVN
-4205 GNDVAVDVQEG
+4205 NNGVAVDVQEG

-4221 SWTDTL
+4221 GWTNTL
-4227 TLKSLNLHAS
+4227 TLKSLNLHKS

-4329 LISVNGVNGEV
+4329 LISVNGEV

-4383 SDPSKPIYKMDARVG
+4383 SDPTDPSKPVYKMDARVG

-4517 GWSQN
+4517 GWNQN

-4554 DAKASGLS
+4554 EAKASGLS

>member
-1 MNKIFKSI
+1 MNKIYKSI
-9 WNLVTR
+9 WNHVTR

-20 SEIQQTNGKKAKA
+20 SEIQQTNGKKAKSA
-33 VSTVAG
+33 AAVVLASTMVMGSIEAAEIEWGPDTGGNYIDLTVSTSQGAVGDFVIGSSKPAYDYQNNTVNIGRNNQYYLQYNDNGTLQLESKSSLLFTQSAGASYKFIDIPAG
-39 ICLSFVLGANS
+39 ISEWDTGLQGLDFHLVNKDGSPNSAFSQTIQQDGNTVAVATYAVGNEAAKLFSQYRNVGLNGEFEDEDNDWWVPDNHPSYIHLNENGQEIQFSGDTGIHYQHNGGEGDGFWALAILTNLNLQQGQTLKLGAQAQSKWFTHMEGAGSVEYDGTGVLGAS
-50 SLAYDDGEDVDI
+50 VE
-62 SNTVTIGTNT
+62 
-72 PFREE
+72 
-77 SDTNFYGESQIL
+77 
-89 VPENIGSATLSSDVL
+89 
-104 MDLSSGIEEQT
+104 
-115 VIYTG
+115 
-120 RLGDLL
+120 
-126 DRGGMQGLANGQVSL
+126 
-141 LNNLVHQKQLDANQ
+141 
-155 NHVAT
+155 
-160 LTFAIG
+160 
-166 SEADRLIRANT
+166 IRNV
-177 GTYGQLNGIQEITD
+177 Y
-191 DHIRIDGVEG
+191 
-201 EKNYDKNGISYHAG
+201 
-215 PYLGANRHYV
+215 
-225 WTLALLKQADIVA
+225 
-238 NQTLVFDNLNG
+238 DNL
-249 THQWSAKTSGAGNI
+249 
-263 EYRGSGVLNIQS
+263 
-275 MIVNAFDAN
+275 
-284 DLNVTDANDYTGTTT
+284 ANDYAGETTAKNVSL
-299 ITGEGGQLTVNLNKT
+299 ELYRKN
-314 QSFGDAD
+314 SFGQA
-321 SDLTATNAVINVNQA
+321 TAITASNSTININQS
-336 DAWTSAGK
+336 DAWTNVGT
-344 LDYTNVSTY
+344 LDYNNVTTT
-353 FNDVNQTEFEAD
+353 FNHSDQTSFTINNSSSNSEPAI
-365 PYSPENEKV
+365 
-374 TFNGTNLIS
+374 FNGTNSIATDASSFTYLIE
-383 ASASRFNYSIRGD
+383 GD
-396 AEVETGTT
+396 AEVQTGTT
-404 TFDGENISA
+404 TFTGNGITTQIA
-413 LIYGSLTLHSVD
+413 GSLTLAVVD
-425 GMRSDNQIHVKDAL
+425 GISNSNAIQIGESLKFV
-439 NFDGAVNTG
+439 NAVSSNPLTQKFTSYG
-448 SDNPTQVLTQTFSN
+448 SDY
-462 LDNTPYTVNLT
+462 YTVNLSK
-473 NGSNIRYDDSQV
+473 GSNIKYAS
-485 DADGNPMP
+485 GS
-493 ILWYVDHTTLS
+493 ILS
-504 GSSKLETSN
+504 GVLTTSLSDVSKLETDN
-513 QMNLGDEVSF
+513 QSNLGNWVMFNRQSDK
-523 TRGDNEARS
+523 ARS
-532 ELTITSDGDLTLY
+532 QLTLKLASGAENL
-545 TDLSGNDGLTILK
+545 TLTTNLSGDGLTILD
-558 AGGSKPDEEG
+558 AGQDDGTNAK
-568 GGSYQ
+568 
-573 ISFDSVVDLSSY
+573 ISLDSGVDLSNYS
-585 GGWIRLQDGTMML
+585 GWIRLQNGTMSL
-598 DPAAAG
+598 TPEAANM
-604 KLNTSENNIYTGLSL
+604 LNTDNGIQTGLSL
-619 GSGSSLVVNDTTGAQ
+619 GSGSTLVINDTTGAQ
-634 TIENFGWSTASTG
+634 IIENFGWSTASAG
-647 GVLDLT
+647 GVLDLS
-653 GFTFTDSDTAAL
+653 GFTFKGTKDAAL
-665 KVNSIQWGYTNT
+665 NVDSIQVGASNVIRVDIAKLAVDANVQEGYILDLDNSNPTQLLVSGTLSDSESAGRGSQDFVLVGLEEAEDSPGTGDDKHYKYDQTLFSSNSGET
-677 IKLDLSDFTHDAEV
+677 IK
-691 QTGNIFALSS
+691 Q
-701 ANPFQILVEGK
+701 
-712 EVTGFGS
+712 
-719 DTVTIEGIDQE
+719 
-730 SESRIL
+730 
-736 DHLGGD
+736 
-742 SNAAEV
+742 NAAIATWDVDADYYSAGENGV
-748 KWNIGAEHYNSTEL
+748 KEDGV
-762 TGELEGKAEGIYL
+762 YL
-775 NYSVTSLNLLN
+775 NYSIKSLTLLN
-786 SAENSQNINPN
+786 GTEVPDEDDPVIDETQPLHWNA
-797 SALLTDASLVAVASN
+797 ALVAKAGN
-812 DQSNSLTTQIGG
+812 NNRLTANVHGY
-824 HGILELRYAE
+824 GIL
-834 GQLTEETKGLVTLS
+834 QV
-848 NNFSTYTG
+848 NNDSGTVVYLDGNKSDYKG
-856 ATVVRNGVN
+856 ATVVTG
-865 LASTLGALG
+865 STTLDSTFGALG
-874 NSTLVLIE
+874 QSVLVLTDT
-882 SSDYRLLQGSDTLVT
+882 SNYVLRQGPDDTVV
-897 QRLNGIVTDSGSH
+897 QQLNGVITDSDSH

-922 GQGLTADSAS
+922 ANGLSEASAA
-932 NMASGYGNN
+932 NLASGYQ
-941 TGITAGNVLGANTK
+941 TDITSGNVLGAQTV
-955 LSGGGI
+955 LSGDGI
-961 FSIGSDDNQETGI
+961 FSIGSDGNQETGI
-974 SLTAKSANAFSGY
+974 SLTAKSANVFNTYS
-987 DGTVRLAGTGS
+987 GTVQLAGHSS
-998 SLTIVG
+998 SLTIEG
-1004 DADLTDGTFATTN
+1004 DVALTRGIFTGGTDAKIF
-1017 NAANAAN
+1017 
-1024 AAITVDTNATI
+1024 
-1035 DKDNADFSGYKG
+1035 
-1047 TLNTTNHTYTV
+1047 LNT
-1058 TSIGALGG
+1058 
-1066 ASIVADGSTIIL
+1066 
-1078 NGITNEGQAVA
+1078 
-1089 FNTAISKNGV
+1089 
-1099 DSQTDNP
+1099 
-1106 NRLII
+1106 
-1111 QSSNI
+1111 SS
-1116 EVNADS
+1116 
-1122 ENKKGVDVVQI
+1122 QI
-1133 GELSAEQ
+1133 GENEGIAGADFKYFEGQLLMAAKTYDVYDLDKLGSSALVLDSSTVNFHGIEGGFA
-1140 NDPNSILTFVSGT
+1140 NAVTGTGGTWNLDDSNITLTE
-1153 TDSLGGLA
+1153 DSKTKKGFDKVNVNGSSMLTLVA
-1161 DGGLG
+1161 SEKRTDGGLG
-1166 KFSSNENSLNVA
+1166 LFGKSTDDSNKYDVA
-1178 FVGNGNLNLSGYEL
+1178 FSGKGTLNLSGYTL
-1192 NSNQLKFSY
+1192 NSNQLNF
-1201 ENGTDTETFTGTLGL
+1201 GTGDTETFNGTLGL

-1228 GYGVAL
+1228 DYGVAL
-1234 NTGTLVVGG
+1234 NSGTLTVEGQD
-1243 SEHLTTTALS
+1243 LTAAALS
-1253 FTGTENVLD
+1253 FTGTNNVLD
-1262 LRNAVAASEGAAF
+1262 LTNAVALSEGAAL
-1275 FTVNGT
+1275 FTVNGN
-1281 IAASDVANDKLTV
+1281 IESSDATNDKLTV
-1294 IISEAQRSKEIANK
+1294 KISKEQRNEEIANK

-1362 GVVNAGDIGA
+1362 GVVNGGDIGA

-1380 FATGSEVNLDS
+1380 FKEDALLELDTTGATN
-1391 ANAQDQLKTLNVLLN
+1391 
-1406 SNEDGAGTINIANE
+1406 NELAVALTGTGTININGDITVNNTYTTE
-1420 VTLSNAQGSS
+1420 SGLAQAAFTGKYAVGSGS
-1430 FSGTYK
+1430 
-1436 LSETATLTLNGFEN
+1436 TLTLSGYGVANVDIDLQSDLQSSAGVVIASDQTATIN
-1450 AATVSLEDNSTLV
+1450 AN
-1463 VGSNQTLTITD
+1463 
-1474 ASSGSG
+1474 SSGG
-1480 TVEFANSADGLT
+1480 GKVEFADGENALT

-1498 SNLASGSKF
+1498 STLQSGSALVSQNTNDRIVLSDGASSSEETTLHLAGAHTALTGYKGTITLGKNSTLKLDKGSDSDPTVNLNRVFSVASGSGTVDLASGTYEITS
-1507 VSLSQHKSDRIAL
+1507 A
-1520 SQDASLA
+1520 
-1527 LDGANAALSDYNGKI
+1527 SDY
-1542 ALGANS
+1542 
-1548 TLQLSESGSNAVNLD
+1548 T
-1563 LVTNGPTTATVD
+1563 
-1575 LVSGTYKITSIENYS
+1575 
-1590 GAWNVR
+1590 GAWNVQDDSR
-1596 EGSTLNLNGIGSK
+1596 LNLNSIGSK
-1609 DDLVNFNNVLNP
+1609 DSLAEFNNVLTP
-1621 QGDAS
+1621 QGASS
-1626 QEGNAGGVIALS
+1626 QESGGVIALAN
-1638 GGSGIVVVGE
+1638 GSGIIVGS
-1648 NAGGFNGTW
+1648 NAANFNGTW
-1657 DLATSTS
+1657 DLATSAS
-1664 AEKLSV
+1664 VSGEKLKV
-1670 NGKLGAT
+1670 DGTLDAA
-1677 EVTLGKSDELE
+1677 EVTLGESDELE
-1688 YSTTETGV
+1688 YSYAGTAV
-1696 QTILTDVNSGGTV
+1696 QTISTAVNSDET
-1709 AGTFKV
+1709 ATGTFKV
-1715 SGGKYSIDA
+1715 SDGKYSIDA
-1724 DTTVRVAETD
+1724 STTVSVKETD

-1745 DQLGSTIVITGEN
+1745 DQLGSTIVISGAT
-1758 STVRVQDEANE
+1758 STVRVQDKASG
-1769 ADNKF
+1769 DN
-1774 SFDGKQVSGDG
+1774 SRFDFVDKQVSGDG
-1785 VLHVDL
+1785 VLHIDL
-1791 GNPSS
+1791 GEHGGNLS
-1796 ILDFADNTGAE
+1796 FADKTGVDR
-1807 GNSIKVRLTN
+1807 NSIKVRLTN
-1817 AAYSYDANDNFS
+1817 AAYNYDAADGFS
-1829 SYVVGGNG
+1829 RYVVGGNG
-1837 RFVVGTDAVN
+1837 RFTVGAGAVD
-1847 LGANGTIGWEYL
+1847 LGSDGTLGWEYL
-1859 REDSAN
+1859 REDAPN

-1872 GFDLNVSDAPAI
+1872 GFDLNASDTPAI
-1884 DAGHII
+1884 KAGHII
-1890 LSDNNYVQINTQNLT
+1890 LSNQNYVQINTQGLT
-1905 SSGVVASGGILSLD
+1905 SSGAVVRGGILSLD
-1919 DDENPDRLLIS
+1919 DDDSPDRLLIS
-1930 GERVGDTGSTNVVL
+1930 GERVGSTGSTNVVL
-1944 LDENGNRYAPSG
+1944 LDETGNEYASNG

-1977 VGATYYEQGED
+1977 VVASYYDKNALSDPNAE
-1988 EVTGSGIYLNY
+1988 SGIYLNY
-1999 GVQTITLLNGSKK
+1999 GVQTITLLNGSKT
-2012 DTADTTSALSLSA
+2012 DAADTTSALSLSA
-2025 VLHAQASADNSVADN
+2025 VLHAQASADNTVADN
-2040 TLTSTVTGHGILQVE
+2040 TLTSKVTGHGILQVE
-2055 NTAYQ
+2055 NVAYQ
-2060 NDGDNTNTEQVVVSL
+2060 DSGDNTNTKQVVVSL
-2075 EGNGS
+2075 EGNG
-2080 NYTGATIVGGYTTL
+2080 NDYTGATVVDGFTTL
-2094 EATQAALGSSTLVL
+2094 KSSQEALSNSTLVL
-2108 AQENSNFNL
+2108 AHENSNFVL
-2117 KASQEDEDNSVQAIF
+2117 RTGEEDEDKSLHGIF
-2132 TDDGSHNLLI
+2132 TSDDAHSLQI
-2142 NGQLTIEGNLLSEK
+2142 DGQLTIEGNQLSKE
-2156 DLAVLASGYGITYD
+2156 DLAALASGYGITYD
-2170 QNDLTASVIG
+2170 HNNLAASVTG
-2180 ANTSLTGSGT
+2180 ANTTLSGTGT
-2190 LTLNSNL
+2190 LTLNSDL
-2197 TAKSACAF
+2197 TAKSALAF
-2205 NSFEGTVAIGQE
+2205 NSFGGTIEVG
-2217 QTLTIV
+2217 QTLTIE
-2223 SATDASNAKI
+2223 SAIDTDDNEVA
-2233 SLHGGKFTGGDEAII
+2233 LTGGKFTSNVNEARID
-2248 ALNTSAQIGADANS
+2248 LNSSAQIGE
-2262 NEGIAGADFTGF
+2262 NEGIAGADFSGF
-2274 VGTLS
+2274 KGQLS

-2287 YNLGKLNSSAKLV
+2287 YDIDKLNSSAKLE

-2307 FHGIEGGFA
+2307 FRGIEGGFA
-2316 NAVTGTGTGGTWN
+2316 NTVSGTAGTWN
-2329 LDESNIT
+2329 LINSNIT
-2336 LDSGSGT
+2336 LDSDSGT
-2343 KEGFDKVDINSN
+2343 KEGFDNVSIVEN
-2355 STLTLKTGGL
+2355 STLTLINGTNDGGL
-2365 EKFGQTDGDYNVAF
+2365 GLFDKSDDGDTYAVTF
-2379 SGEGTLNLSGYTL
+2379 GGDGRLNLSGYTTL
-2392 SSDQLD
+2392 QSTQVDW
-2398 FTYQNGEGGTETFTG
+2398 NNFTG
-2413 TLGLLN
+2413 IVGLQN
-2419 SKYTLSGGATYSVDL
+2419 TTNFTQAGTAAYSVDL
-2434 NGDAV
+2434 ADGTT
-2439 LTAEG
+2439 LTASG
-2444 TEASVQSFTFA
+2444 AGVSIKGFNFA
-2455 NGATL
+2455 GNATL
-2460 DLTQVN
+2460 DLIAAT
-2466 NTGNSNPLFTADSY
+2466 NSATAKHLFESKSYTAASDHSELTVKITE
-2480 SGSGI
+2480 SQLANVSTNLDGI
-2485 LNVTITDDQLKEVPA
+2485 NL
-2500 HLETNILDQDD
+2500 LDQD
-2511 ETGANWFV
+2511 EQAGANWV
-2519 AAGDA
+2519 VA
-2524 SGITEENVS
+2524 SGNASSLSDKNVS
-2533 IQVSGESGET
+2533 IQVDDET
-2543 GLSGSAEVTLQQG
+2543 GLPESPKISLQEG

-2563 GTAISSDGIGVN
+2563 GTNTSDAGIAVN
-2575 YRLTELDVA
+2575 YKLTALDVTTDA
-2584 QNAVG
+2584 SG
-2589 FALDA
+2589 FKLDA
-2594 GDQTDADL
+2594 GSQTQADL
-2602 AVKLTGTGSIGIGGT
+2602 AVRLTGVGSIGISGT

-2622 QEGSEFAGKYAL
+2622 QGESDFGGTYAL
-2634 DTSAHLILSGENSG
+2634 EKDAHLILSGDTSG
-2648 VAEVDFGAESN
+2648 IATVDFGSDTN
-2659 SVADLTLNSDQKLIL
+2659 TGADLTLNSAQRLVL
-2674 GTVGSGSEVN
+2674 GTVGAGSNVT
-2684 LENGVTLT
+2684 LRDGVILT
-2692 VQGDSNVFAD
+2692 VQSSVDPESENVFAGD
-2702 GSTLSGNGS
+2702 ATLIGGTN
-2711 NGSTGLVLD
+2711 TGLALD
-2720 TSAQLKVENVSTT
+2720 KSANLVIENVSETFAHFDG
-2733 LAGFKGGIGL
+2733 LIGL
-2743 DSGAHLTLNG
+2743 RSGAHLTLTEG
-2753 GNGYVL
+2753 SRYSL
-2759 DVIDGTTDSTVT
+2759 DDIISNASDSTVT
-2771 LGSGSY
+2771 LGEGSY
-2777 SLSGSAYTGEWE
+2777 SLSKSTYKGAWE
-2789 LGNSATLNLGGNV
+2789 LGNSAELNLDGNV
-2802 SFTANGAKLSSAEG
+2802 SFTADGAKLSSAED
-2816 VEDTTKPVV
+2816 VADTTKPNV
-2825 NVGENLTVT
+2825 NVGQGVTVT
-2834 ADADNL
+2834 SDAGNL
-2840 AGFTNGT
+2840 VDFEAGT
-2847 FTLGNGSTLHINA
+2847 FALSSGSTLHINA
-2860 KTEGAAEDA
+2860 KADAAAD
-2869 PAFLKSGVNV
+2869 AFLNSDVNV
-2879 SGTGTLDLSGSGAF
+2879 SGTGTLELAGDGTF
-2893 NSNVTADTFRVASGD
+2893 NSDVTADTFRVASGN
-2908 VTLGGNADVD
+2908 VTLGE
-2918 VSTTEV
+2918 VSIGVSNTAV
-2924 ATGAT
+2924 GAGASLT
-2929 LEATNDQIGKDTLS
+2929 AAKNQIGSSSLT
-2943 IGGVLNVNA
+2943 IGESGVLNVTVGKETG
-2952 SGGVEF
+2952 SF
-2958 AQTISGSG
+2958 AQKISGKG
-2966 TLHVDLGD
+2966 TLHVDLGG
-2974 TESTLTFGDSNAG
+2974 TENILDFSDSNIG
-2987 SKTTIIVANGTHAYD
+2987 RQTTIIVANGTHTYD
-3002 AKDGFTNYGVDD
+3002 MGDSFSNYGVDD
-3014 GGVFKAGEG
+3014 NGVFKVGET
-3023 ENEAPIGSE
+3023 PIGSVE
-3032 DQPLGSFTWQGKG
+3032 RLLGSFTWQGQG

-3086 EKDDGN
+3086 EKADGN

-3103 DNYVLVVKGD
+3103 DNYVLVVKGE
-3113 VDDQGTLTL
+3113 VDHQGTLTL
-3122 VDQKGNTVT
+3122 VDQEGNPVT
-3131 DNKEYQTT
+3131 DNQEYQTT

-3198 DSEFSALISGSGKL
+3198 DSEFSALISGEGKL
-3212 SIQGNVTL
+3212 SIQGDVAL
-3220 SHSGNTFTDS
+3220 SHSDNSFTNS
-3230 TITVTSDNK
+3230 TITVESGNK

-3254 LKLDNASYEMASAG
+3254 LKLDNASYEMAASAG

-3355 GNSISKLENI
+3355 GISISKLENI
-3365 SGNGM
+3365 SGNGK
-3370 FTLALNENATATAGD
+3370 FTLALNENATATAGG

-3446 TVGDEN
+3446 TVGDKN
-3452 ASGMLTVTG
+3452 AFGMLTVTG
-3461 GDSTLAAGTELKVKV
+3461 GDSTLAAGTELKVEVKT
-3476 ETDITSESVLSLDDG
+3476 ETASDRVLSLDDG
-3491 KFTKLVTGLGEDQRA
+3491 MITKLVTGLDATQTD
-3506 DFTIAQAGDE
+3506 DFTVNYNSETTGDLLS
-3516 TITGKLTNAGGGEIG
+3516 GKDVIG
-3531 TAHYTF
+3531 TAHYIFEETVVPEENNKM
-3537 TKDVT
+3537 T
-3542 ADGDEM
+3542 
-3548 AAGLTSTLTK
+3548 AGLKSTLTK
-3558 IDLTGELVLSNSA
+3558 IELTGKLVLNNN
-3571 DTSADLN
+3571 TGTPADLA

-3590 VSFGEIELVKN
+3590 ISFGEIELVKN
-3601 NSYGQLNVNEGAT
+3601 NSYGQLNVNKGAT

-3639 KLKLASGAGLTFKDV
+3639 KLQLASGAGLTFKKV

-3673 LDLTDNSSLLG
+3673 LDPTDNSSLLG

-3795 GEGKFAGT
+3795 GEGKFVGT

-3865 IAMDEASSS
+3865 IAMGEASSS

-3923 ENVKYFQLVEGNVRG
+3923 ENVKYFQLVEGNVSG

-3953 SAVTVIG
+3953 SAVTVID

-3966 AELGFGAN
+3966 AELGFGAK

-3990 QKLSLFKSVELNAGD
+3990 QTLSLFKSVELNAGD

-4021 VIEASDKEG
+4021 VIEASDK
-4030 ADDVI
+4030 ADDMI
-4035 DLTIAGGTPIRLAGA
+4035 DLTIAGNTPIRLAGA

-4061 EDGKLILANNNTLG
+4061 EDGKLVLANNNTLG

-4096 KTLNVSGTGTLDL
+4096 ETLNVSGTGTLDL

-4171 AGTNGQNIT
+4171 AGTNGQSIT

-4188 VVKNGTGDL
+4188 VLKNGTGDL
-4197 TLGYSVVN
+4197 TLGYGVVN
-4205 GNDVAVDVQEG
+4205 NNGVAVDVQEG

-4221 SWTDTL
+4221 GWTNTL

-4249 GLSADG
+4249 GLSSDG

-4329 LISVNGVNGEV
+4329 LISVNGEV

-4383 SDPSKPIYKMDARVG
+4383 SDPTDPSKPVYKMDARVG

-4517 GWSQN
+4517 GWNQN